1 MTVISDCLKPLQDII
16 VDDVRATYFKSVLS
30 RDRITYIPFENEEIL
45 ETEEEVVTILTMLTK
60 IRFGF
65 DLNLVSTISEIQTF
79 FDTEIRNDV
88 SNIKIR
94 TVLNWVNGLYIRIG
108 FEKWVGLVSELTDA
122 YSFNSSLQIDPTYTC
137 YDQFI
142 LNGGIVF
149 NTDEEKPN
157 LFENNPWLVIVGLIR
172 FIPASVIV
180 SLTQPETMDKW
191 Q

>member
-94 TVLNWVNGLYIRIG
+94 TLLNWVNGLYIRIG

-122 YSFNSSLQIDPTYTC
+122 YSFNSSLQIDPAYTC